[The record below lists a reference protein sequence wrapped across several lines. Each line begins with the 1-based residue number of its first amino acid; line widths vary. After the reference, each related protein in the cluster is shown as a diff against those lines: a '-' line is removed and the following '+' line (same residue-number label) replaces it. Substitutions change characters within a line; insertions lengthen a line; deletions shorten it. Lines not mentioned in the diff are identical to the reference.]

1 MAGKPGIKHPYIQN
15 DAFSHQE
22 RVNMEMFK
30 AISLLG
36 RKLERAEGERERLIR
51 RLIQIESAATVD
63 EETGKLYLPV
73 VTGNAPPPQIIERS
87 PPSWQGLSSVLSSI
101 LAICAIGI
109 VLFREPA
116 PPAQQLTPRQL
127 AALDAL
133 ARTHFAE
140 LNKSAWKP
148 IGEDVADSDVS
159 DDIDIRK
166 FTLAP
171 EVEETPA
178 EDVST
183 TRLAESDYTPT
194 VEELAAIEP
203 AAGTPDVVAEEVK
216 ETPAPVVVAKVAEKP
231 APAPEKPEVQELTL
245 QEMAAVP
252 GAKTAPVEEPV
263 RMAAVQKP
271 VPEPANEFAPIPLTP
286 QSSAKEEVEEQPV
299 KPTPVRATLDGVSPD
314 PMLPGK
320 LSELER
326 RAFASEPEAQH
337 DLATLYASGKLVG
350 QDFKRA
356 VFWFSKAASQN
367 VANAHY
373 NLGVMFQQG
382 LGVRKDVN
390 KALGWYEKAAQ
401 LGHPEAMYNLGIAY
415 IEGIGTARN
424 ITRGVAFF
432 KQAANAGVAQAAY
445 NLGVLYESNFIGP
458 IDLARASEWYQV
470 AANEGH
476 QEARDAIARL
486 KGDMGYAAYD
496 GDSAAI
502 NDQGLTLAN
511 VEPAAGGDEYEG
523 GYGEGDATPLDEQ
536 GRAVAPAFGDMT
548 LKNIQDA
555 LIRRGELPAGSSS
568 GYMTPQTE
576 DVIRLWQKKLG
587 WDQNGK
593 PTRELLEK
601 IEEAGL

>member
-1 MAGKPGIKHPYIQN
+1 
-15 DAFSHQE
+15 
-22 RVNMEMFK
+22 MEMFK

-51 RLIQIESAATVD
+51 RLIQIESSATVD

-73 VTGNAPPPQIIERS
+73 VTGNAPPPQIIERR
-87 PPSWQGLSSVLSSI
+87 PPSWQGMSSVLSSV
-101 LAICAIGI
+101 LALCAIGI

-116 PPAQQLTPRQL
+116 PAPQQLTPQQL

-133 ARTHFAE
+133 ARTHFAQMD
-140 LNKSAWKP
+140 NNAWKP
-148 IGEDVADSDVS
+148 IGDDFADSGVS
-159 DDIDIRK
+159 DEIDIRK

-171 EVEETPA
+171 ETETSPA
-178 EDVST
+178 PEAVIDEGA
-183 TRLAESDYTPT
+183 RLAESDYTPT

-203 AAGTPDVVAEEVK
+203 AAGEPEEAK
-216 ETPAPVVVAKVAEKP
+216 PESVVVAKVVEKEPSRP
-231 APAPEKPEVQELTL
+231 APQELTL

-252 GAKTAPVEEPV
+252 AVKEEEPEPV

-271 VPEPANEFAPIPLTP
+271 VHAPANAFAPIPLTP
-286 QSSAKEEVEEQPV
+286 QSGVKEEAEEKPV
-299 KPTPVRATLDGVSPD
+299 KPTPVRATLDGVTSD

-320 LSELER
+320 LAELEQ
-326 RAFASEPEAQH
+326 RAFAGEAEAQH
-337 DLATLYASGKLVG
+337 DIATLYASGKLVAA
-350 QDFKRA
+350 DFKRA

-367 VANAHY
+367 VANANY

-390 KALGWYEKAAQ
+390 KALGWYEKAAE

-424 ITRGVAFF
+424 LTRGVAFF

-511 VEPAAGGDEYEG
+511 VEPAAGKADEYEG
-523 GYGEGDATPLDEQ
+523 GYGEGDATPLDET
-536 GRAVAPAFGDMT
+536 GRAVAPSFGDMT
-548 LKNIQDA
+548 LRAVQDA
-555 LIRRGELPAGSSS
+555 LVRRGELPKGSAT

-576 DVIRLWQKKLG
+576 DLIRFWQKKLG

-601 IEEAGL
+601 IEAAGL